1 MTRDELERRVDEL
14 SAQHD
19 GADFA
24 DAVRRFSE
32 ELDEIEREEL
42 KAILLQKARAF
53 EDAMDERFEAKGWI
67 RRQLGRLGDP
77 RDGGPRRR

>member
-1 MTRDELERRVDEL
+1 MRRDELERRVDEL

-19 GADFA
+19 GAAFA

-32 ELDEIEREEL
+32 ELDEAEREEL

-77 RDGGPRRR
+77 RDGGSRRR

>member
-1 MTRDELERRVDEL
+1 MRREELERRVDEL

-19 GADFA
+19 GAEFA

-32 ELDEIEREEL
+32 ELDEPEREEL

-77 RDGGPRRR
+77 RDGGSRRR

>member
-1 MTRDELERRVDEL
+1 MRRDELERRVDEL

-32 ELDEIEREEL
+32 ELDEAEREEL
-42 KAILLQKARAF
+42 KAILLRKARAF

-77 RDGGPRRR
+77 RDDGSRRR